1 MRLTKPEW
9 LIMKALWEDHP
20 ATAREVADRLPD
32 EVAWAYT
39 TLKTMLARLAAKGAV
54 AESKRGNTSVYEPL
68 VSRRKARRSALSS
81 LLNQAFDGAVAPM
94 LHFLVNERKLSD
106 RQRREL
112 IRVLEEEDK
121 KHGRT
126 K

>member
-1 MRLTKPEW
+1 MRLTEPEW

-20 ATAREVADRLPD
+20 ATAREVAERLPD

-39 TLKTMLARLAAKGAV
+39 TLKTMLARLATKGAV

-112 IRVLEEEDK
+112 IRVLEEENK

>member
-68 VSRRKARRSALSS
+68 VSRRKARRSGLSS

>member
-1 MRLTKPEW
+1 MRLTEREW

-39 TLKTMLARLAAKGAV
+39 TLKTMLARLATKGAV

-112 IRVLEEEDK
+112 IRLLEEEDK
-121 KHGRT
+121 KHGRS